1 MHKINFKSTSM
12 TTVRYALFALM
23 LLTLN
28 VSNLWAIPPTPIII
42 KQQSIDS
49 DTLGVDQF
57 WQLLKQHCGK
67 AYEGTVTSGATANDV
82 FSGKRLVMHVLSCSE
97 NQLLIPFNVGENRS
111 RTWILTKVK
120 DRIELKHDHRHED
133 GTKDAVT
140 MYGGTTTNSGLP
152 GIAVFPADQLT
163 VTTIP
168 TAANNVWW
176 ITINT
181 KTFTYNLRRIG
192 SDRLI
197 TVTFDIT
204 KPVEKPLPSWGWDN
218 FKQ

>member
-1 MHKINFKSTSM
+1 MIKIC
-12 TTVRYALFALM
+12 YAFFAFM
-23 LLTLN
+23 LSILN
-28 VSNLWAIPPTPIII
+28 IGDAWAISSTQMIVQ
-42 KQQSIDS
+42 QQSIYG

-57 WQLLKQHCGK
+57 WQKLKEHCGK
-67 AYEGTVTSGATANDV
+67 TFEGTVTSGTTANDV

-97 NQLLIPFNVGENRS
+97 SQLLIPFNVGENRS

-133 GTKDAVT
+133 GTNDAVT

-163 VTTIP
+163 ATTIP
-168 TAANNVWW
+168 AAATNVWW
-176 ITINT
+176 ITINNT
-181 KTFTYNLRRIG
+181 TFTYNLRRIG
-192 SDRLI
+192 SDRLF

-204 KPVEKPLPSWGWDN
+204 KPIEKPLPSWGWEN
-218 FKQ
+218 FKL

>member
-1 MHKINFKSTSM
+1 MR
-12 TTVRYALFALM
+12 TVSYAVFALM
-23 LLTLN
+23 LLMLN
-28 VSNLWAIPPTPIII
+28 LSNVWAMPSTSMIA
-42 KQQSIDS
+42 KQQSNYG

-57 WQLLKQHCGK
+57 WQQLKQHCGK
-67 AYEGTVTSGATANDV
+67 TYEGTVTSGATINDV

-97 NQLLIPFNVGENRS
+97 NQLLIPFNVGENKS
-111 RTWILTKVK
+111 RTWILTKVN

-163 VTTIP
+163 ASTIP

-176 ITINT
+176 MTINN
-181 KTFTYNLRRIG
+181 KTLTYNLRRIG
-192 SDRLI
+192 SERLI

-204 KPVEKPLPSWGWDN
+204 KPVEKPQPSWGWEN
-218 FKQ
+218 FKPTID

>member
-1 MHKINFKSTSM
+1 MTKI
-12 TTVRYALFALM
+12 RYALFVFM
-23 LLTLN
+23 LSMLN
-28 VSNLWAIPPTPIII
+28 IGDVWAISSTPMIVQ
-42 KQQSIDS
+42 QQSIYG

-57 WQLLKQHCGK
+57 WKKLKEHCGK
-67 AYEGTVTSGATANDV
+67 TFEGTVTSGATANDG

-97 NQLLIPFNVGENRS
+97 SQLLIPFNVGENRS

-133 GTKDAVT
+133 GTSDAVT

-163 VTTIP
+163 ATTIP
-168 TAANNVWW
+168 AAATNVWW
-176 ITINT
+176 ITINNT
-181 KTFTYNLRRIG
+181 TFTYNLRRIG
-192 SDRLI
+192 SDRLF

-204 KPVEKPLPSWGWDN
+204 KPIEKPLPSWGWEQ
-218 FKQ
+218 FKL

>member
-1 MHKINFKSTSM
+1 MTKI
-12 TTVRYALFALM
+12 RYALFVFM
-23 LLTLN
+23 LSMLN
-28 VSNLWAIPPTPIII
+28 IGDAWAISSTPMIVQ
-42 KQQSIDS
+42 QQSIYG

-57 WQLLKQHCGK
+57 WKKLKEHCGK
-67 AYEGTVTSGATANDV
+67 TFEGTVTSGATANDG

-97 NQLLIPFNVGENRS
+97 SQLLIPFNVGENRS

-133 GTKDAVT
+133 GTSDAVT

-163 VTTIP
+163 ATTIP
-168 TAANNVWW
+168 AAATNVWW
-176 ITINT
+176 ITINNT
-181 KTFTYNLRRIG
+181 TFTYNLRRIG
-192 SDRLI
+192 SDRLF

-204 KPVEKPLPSWGWDN
+204 KPIEKPLPSWGWEH
-218 FKQ
+218 FKL